1 MKTLFI
7 LILNFIVIS
16 NNIKGQI
23 TEEQKKVAP
32 NTNYLSSE
40 KDALSAD
47 ISYKI
52 ISAPGNTWCYDIYV
66 DGRLLIHQPNVPG
79 LPGNEGFKTKDGA
92 VKVAELVISKIKM
105 GEMPPSI
112 SIEEMNKLGVI

>member
-1 MKTLFI
+1 M
-7 LILNFIVIS
+7 
-16 NNIKGQI
+16 
-23 TEEQKKVAP
+23 
-32 NTNYLSSE
+32 
-40 KDALSAD
+40 SAD

-52 ISAPGNTWCYDIYV
+52 IPAPGNTCCYDVYM

-112 SIEEMNKLGVI
+112 SIEEMKKLGVI

>member
-1 MKTLFI
+1 MQTIFL

-16 NNIKGQI
+16 NNIKGHI

-52 ISAPGNTWCYDIYV
+52 IPAPGNTWCYDLYM
-66 DGRLLIHQPNVPG
+66 DGRLLIHQSNVPG
-79 LPGNEGFKTKDGA
+79 FPGNEGFKTK
-92 VKVAELVISKIKM
+92 
-105 GEMPPSI
+105 
-112 SIEEMNKLGVI
+112 